1 MKMTREAMTRRMSL
15 RIPDMVRTT
24 AEVLPIY
31 SAKRVSKA
39 RQQRRGWRS
48 SRGFTYQEDHRD
60 VEQEGDEGVG
70 KEREDADAVDI
81 GHAHAR
87 DLNKQGDHAVDDS
100 TSRGVV
106 VEGNEGVHL
115 ELGGA
120 QHALDHDE
128 TQSLEDDTTA
138 LVYNTQTRT
147 SQQEAHGDRS
157 QPSQRETTITYK

>member
-1 MKMTREAMTRRMSL
+1 
-15 RIPDMVRTT
+15 MVRTT

-31 SAKRVSKA
+31 RATRVSNA
-39 RQQRRGWRS
+39 RGFWGSAWRS
-48 SRGFTYQEDHRD
+48 SRGSTYQEDNRH
-60 VEQEGDEGVG
+60 VEQEGDKGVR
-70 KEREDADAVDI
+70 KEREDADAVDV

-87 DLNKQGDHAVDDS
+87 HLNEQSDHTVDNS

-106 VEGNEGVHL
+106 VEGDKRVHL

-147 SQQEAHGDRS
+147 SQQENHGDSS
-157 QPSQRETTITYK
+157 QPGQQNTTVTYR

>member
-1 MKMTREAMTRRMSL
+1 M
-15 RIPDMVRTT
+15 RTT

-31 SAKRVSKA
+31 KAKRVSNA
-39 RQQRRGWRS
+39 GGNSGGWQS
-48 SRGFTYQEDHRD
+48 ILDPTYQEDHRH
-60 VEQEGDEGVG
+60 VEQEGNKGVG
-70 KEREDADAVDI
+70 KEGEDADAVDVA
-81 GHAHAR
+81 HAHAR
-87 DLNKQGDHAVDDS
+87 NLNEQGDDAVDDG

-106 VEGNEGVHL
+106 VEGNKGVHL

-147 SQQEAHGDRS
+147 GQQEVPRS
-157 QPSQRETTITYK
+157 QKLAQPSQRETAVTYR